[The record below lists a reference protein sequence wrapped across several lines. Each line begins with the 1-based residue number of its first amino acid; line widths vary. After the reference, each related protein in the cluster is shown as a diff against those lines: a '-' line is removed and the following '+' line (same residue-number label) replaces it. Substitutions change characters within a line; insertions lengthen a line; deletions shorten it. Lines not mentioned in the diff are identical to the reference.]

1 MAAEWVGGPLPTM
14 IFSRGNKKMASSGS
28 ASDNR
33 AIRDLIENWA
43 IWRDGLMWDKFRTVW
58 HKEGVMNATWVQ
70 APFEDFIAAN
80 KKAYERGIIIL
91 HFLGGMNVEVKGKR
105 AITQTKMTIAQRL
118 DADGVMCDVVCTGRF
133 YDFLEKRRGK
143 WGMVVRQPIYE
154 RDRLN
159 PVDVTQ
165 TPKLDKKLLNSFPE
179 GYRHLAYL
187 QTKAGY
193 KVKPNMPGIDGP
205 VVEALY
211 AAGEKWLKGKKL
223 DQSWV
228 TMGLK

>member
-1 MAAEWVGGPLPTM
+1 MAA
-14 IFSRGNKKMASSGS
+14 SGS
-28 ASDNR
+28 PKDNR
-33 AIRDLIENWA
+33 EIRDLIENWA

-80 KKAYERGIIIL
+80 KKAYERCIIIL
-91 HFLGGMNVEVKGKR
+91 HFLGGMSVEVKGKR
-105 AITQTKMTIAQRL
+105 AVTQTKMTIAQRL

-159 PVDVTQ
+159 PVDLTQ
-165 TPKLDKKLLNSFPE
+165 TPKLDKKLLMKFPE

-228 TMGLK
+228 SMGL

>member
-1 MAAEWVGGPLPTM
+1 MPANGRAA
-14 IFSRGNKKMASSGS
+14 
-28 ASDNR
+28 DR
-33 AIRDLIENWA
+33 AAVRDLIENWA
-43 IWRDGLMWDKFRTVW
+43 IFRDGLMWDKFRTVW

-70 APFEDFIAAN
+70 APFEDFITAN

-91 HFLGGMNVEVKGKR
+91 HFLGGMNIEIKGKR
-105 AITQTKMTIAQRL
+105 AVTQTKMTIAQRL
-118 DADGVMCDVVCTGRF
+118 DADGVVCDVVCTGRF
-133 YDFLEKRRGK
+133 YDFLEKRKGK

-165 TPKLDKKLLNSFPE
+165 VPKLDQKLLMSFPE

-187 QTKAGY
+187 QSKAGY

-205 VVEALY
+205 VVTALY
-211 AAGEKWLKGKKL
+211 KAGEGWLKGKKL

-228 TMGLK
+228 TMGL

>member
-1 MAAEWVGGPLPTM
+1 MAA
-14 IFSRGNKKMASSGS
+14 SGS
-28 ASDNR
+28 ASDHR

-58 HKEGVMNATWVQ
+58 HKDGVMNATWVQ

-91 HFLGGMNVEVKGKR
+91 HFLGGMNVEVRGKR
-105 AITQTKMTIAQRL
+105 AVTQTKMTIAQRL

-154 RDRLN
+154 RDRIN
-159 PVDVTQ
+159 PVDLTQ
-165 TPKLDKKLLNSFPE
+165 TPKLDKKLLESFPE
-179 GYRHLAYL
+179 GYRHLGYL
-187 QTKAGY
+187 QSKAGY
-193 KVKPNMPGIDGP
+193 KVKTNMPGIDGP

-228 TMGLK
+228 TMGL

>member
-1 MAAEWVGGPLPTM
+1 
-14 IFSRGNKKMASSGS
+14 MASSGS